1 MYELAWP
8 WVLGLLILPVI
19 VAWVVPRAPPA
30 RQEALRFPFVD
41 QLARLGSLR
50 RPARRG
56 WRQVAASAAWCLLV
70 IAAARPQSVGEPLS
84 LPLTGR
90 DMLVAIDLSTSMSE
104 RDLRID
110 GVPMT
115 RLAVVQHVLGEFI
128 ARREGDRVGLIVFG
142 TAPYVM
148 VPLTFD
154 RTMVRQGLEQTLV
167 GMAGTYTALGDV
179 IGLAVKRLS
188 NEPAAKRVLILVSD
202 GANTGGNTHPL
213 DAAEVARAARLT
225 VHVIG
230 VGTKLTV
237 AQQRALGSNVLGR
250 SLDEPTLRAIAQR
263 TGGKY
268 FRADALETLDAI
280 STEIDVL
287 EPSARPS
294 EIIRPVQEH
303 YPRFVLWALALSVLV
318 LFASRVERVAGH
330 LNARTRAIL
339 LKWRDSSS

>member
-1 MYELAWP
+1 M
-8 WVLGLLILPVI
+8 
-19 VAWVVPRAPPA
+19 
-30 RQEALRFPFVD
+30 
-41 QLARLGSLR
+41 
-50 RPARRG
+50 
-56 WRQVAASAAWCLLV
+56 AASAAWCLLV

-90 DMLVAIDLSTSMSE
+90 DMLVALALSTSMSE
-104 RDLRID
+104 RDLRIA

-213 DAAEVARAARLT
+213 DAAEVARAARVEADSLP
-225 VHVIG
+225 V
-230 VGTKLTV
+230 L
-237 AQQRALGSNVLGR
+237 APRVLGR
-250 SLDEPTLRAIAQR
+250 VRGPGAPRR
-263 TGGKY
+263 G
-268 FRADALETLDAI
+268 
-280 STEIDVL
+280 
-287 EPSARPS
+287 PARPCVRGGL
-294 EIIRPVQEH
+294 IRNFSDGNGTLPSPFNTHSCAKKNVMG
-303 YPRFVLWALALSVLV
+303 V
-318 LFASRVERVAGH
+318 
-330 LNARTRAIL
+330 RAVG
-339 LKWRDSSS
+339 